1 MRIDKLIFRINQQ
14 ERRIGF
20 TSFNK
25 LIDVLANYVID
36 GRILFIPL
44 QGSGPCKL
52 SFGKPL
58 FNLKKKLTK
67 FVQFFSKWNLQLQ
80 LCLRHRTKKRQKIRK
95 NQ

>member
-1 MRIDKLIFRINQQ
+1 MNLIIFRINQQ
-14 ERRIGF
+14 ERRIRF

-36 GRILFIPL
+36 GRILFFPL

-58 FNLKKKLTK
+58 FYLKKKI
-67 FVQFFSKWNLQLQ
+67 N
-80 LCLRHRTKKRQKIRK
+80 KIGTIF
-95 NQ
+95 